1 MRTIKSTILLVC
13 RMLRWLLAVF
23 AGYLLQMC
31 VMPYLDIGGVTPSIL
46 FAFIGVMTVCYGRL
60 RAYWTGALYG
70 VLMETM
76 MPSIT
81 MLNLVFYPIA
91 ASLAA
96 VPFSDKSEK
105 RLEADR
111 SMNRD
116 TGNGNVY
123 VRSVLCAGLISF
135 LNEAINITYIYL
147 GGTVLEALHFRR
159 GITALVATMVLTL
172 LIAYPLRHL
181 LGFKH
186 APREEKETRGRYI
199 L

>member
-1 MRTIKSTILLVC
+1 MQTIKAIIALLFK
-13 RMLRWLLAVF
+13 LARWAAAVF

-31 VMPYLDIGGVTPSIL
+31 VMPYVDIAGVTPSLL
-46 FAFIGVMTVCYGRL
+46 FAFMGVMTVCYGRL
-60 RAYWTGALYG
+60 RSFWTGGIYG
-70 VLMETM
+70 ILMETM

-91 ASLAA
+91 GSLAA
-96 VPFSDKSEK
+96 VPFADKSEK
-105 RLEADR
+105 QLEAER

-123 VRSVLCAGLISF
+123 VRSVLGAGLISL
-135 LNEAINITYIYL
+135 LNEIINITYIYL
-147 GGTVLEALHFRR
+147 GGTTLEALHFRR
-159 GITALVATMVLTL
+159 GLTAIVSTMVLTL
-172 LIAYPLRHL
+172 LIAWPLRHL

-186 APREEKETRGRYI
+186 APREERKTRGRYI